1 MLARLGPAHVR
12 RILYFG
18 AAAVTGGGCDLQ
30 TKSWAESTLGDLP
43 RQSMSVMEP
52 WLDFTLAYNRGTA
65 FSMIRDLGVG
75 AWLFGVIALAVV
87 IALTVLLIRSQADR
101 FDAIALGAVA
111 GGAIG
116 NGADRLF
123 RAAPGGGTGV
133 VDFVQVNYP
142 WGGHWPLFNVADALL
157 VVGVAV
163 LMLRR
168 ARTKSDAAPNTPEPA
183 VAT

>member
-1 MLARLGPAHVR
+1 MLTRLGPAHVR

-30 TKSWAESTLGDLP
+30 TKSWAETTLGDLP
-43 RQSMSVMEP
+43 RQSMSVVEP

-75 AWLFGVIALAVV
+75 AWIFGALALAVV
-87 IALTVLLIRSQADR
+87 VALVFMLIRTQADR
-101 FDAIALGAVA
+101 LDALALGAVA
-111 GGAIG
+111 GGAVG
-116 NGADRLF
+116 NGLDRLF
-123 RAAPGGGTGV
+123 REAPGGGTGV

-168 ARTKSDAAPNTPEPA
+168 TRKPTDTPGEPA
-183 VAT
+183 PAT